1 MAAAEVRAEGVK
13 RWADT
18 GEERVPVLR
27 GCSLAAAGG
36 LTAIVGPSGAGKT
49 SLLYCMSGLDAPD
62 EGRVLVAGRDLY
74 AMGEGA
80 RTRFLRQ
87 AAAFVFQSYNLV
99 PYLTVEENAT
109 LPIALARGKVDRGR
123 LRDLLGRFGLADRAK
138 TPAGGL
144 SGGEQQRAALVRALL
159 SRPAVLF
166 ADEPTGALD
175 TRNTALVLGVLREM
189 ADAGTT
195 VVMVTHDVDAA
206 ATADRVAFVRDGLV
220 TRVAGHCTPE
230 QVLAGTREGAI
241 GRG

>member
-109 LPIALARGKVDRGR
+109 LYSVTSKST
-123 LRDLLGRFGLADRAK
+123 K
-138 TPAGGL
+138 T
-144 SGGEQQRAALVRALL
+144 AA
-159 SRPAVLF
+159 
-166 ADEPTGALD
+166 
-175 TRNTALVLGVLREM
+175 
-189 ADAGTT
+189 
-195 VVMVTHDVDAA
+195 
-206 ATADRVAFVRDGLV
+206 
-220 TRVAGHCTPE
+220 
-230 QVLAGTREGAI
+230 
-241 GRG
+241 

>member
-138 TPAGGL
+138 APAGGL

-166 ADEPTGALD
+166 ADEPTGPW
-175 TRNTALVLGVLREM
+175 TRGTPRSSWASCVRWQTPARPWSWSRTTRTPRRRPTAWRSS
-189 ADAGTT
+189 
-195 VVMVTHDVDAA
+195 
-206 ATADRVAFVRDGLV
+206 ATGW
-220 TRVAGHCTPE
+220 
-230 QVLAGTREGAI
+230 
-241 GRG
+241 

>member
-87 AAAFVFQSYNLV
+87 AAAFV
-99 PYLTVEENAT
+99 
-109 LPIALARGKVDRGR
+109 
-123 LRDLLGRFGLADRAK
+123 
-138 TPAGGL
+138 
-144 SGGEQQRAALVRALL
+144 
-159 SRPAVLF
+159 
-166 ADEPTGALD
+166 LD
-175 TRNTALVLGVLREM
+175 WLHWCGQ
-189 ADAGTT
+189 
-195 VVMVTHDVDAA
+195 
-206 ATADRVAFVRDGLV
+206 F
-220 TRVAGHCTPE
+220 
-230 QVLAGTREGAI
+230 REGRRRRE
-241 GRG
+241 GRI

>member
-109 LPIALARGKVDRGR
+109 LPIALAREGCPAASSSAPPWCAPCSPARRCSSPTSRRGPWTR
-123 LRDLLGRFGLADRAK
+123 GTPRSSWASCVRWQ
-138 TPAGGL
+138 TPARPW
-144 SGGEQQRAALVRALL
+144 SWSRTTWTPRQR
-159 SRPAVLF
+159 
-166 ADEPTGALD
+166 PTAW
-175 TRNTALVLGVLREM
+175 RSS
-189 ADAGTT
+189 
-195 VVMVTHDVDAA
+195 
-206 ATADRVAFVRDGLV
+206 ATGW
-220 TRVAGHCTPE
+220 
-230 QVLAGTREGAI
+230 
-241 GRG
+241 